1 MEKVFRILR
10 ALGRCMVFVD
20 EADQALGRRVSE
32 GDGGLSGRLYS
43 MIAKEMGKNENR
55 GRIVW
60 ILASSRPDLIEVDL
74 KRPGRVD
81 VKIPILPTA
90 TCKESMDLI
99 RALLKRNDLTLSDED
114 ALALQDKSPLL
125 MTAGAAEAL
134 AAKVMRVQVTSE
146 RKTSEILSEMLEDY
160 QPSVPMEVIEF
171 QIDLAV
177 KEATDIEL
185 VPEFFQNRKNTKNN
199 NEIES

>member
-1 MEKVFRILR
+1 
-10 ALGRCMVFVD
+10 MVFVD

-99 RALLKRNDLTLSDED
+99 RALLKRNDLTLSDEE

-160 QPSVPMEVIEF
+160 QPSVPMEVIDF

-185 VPEFFQNRKNTKNN
+185 VPEFFRNRKIQKIITK
-199 NEIES
+199 

>member
-1 MEKVFRILR
+1 
-10 ALGRCMVFVD
+10 
-20 EADQALGRRVSE
+20 
-32 GDGGLSGRLYS
+32 
-43 MIAKEMGKNENR
+43 
-55 GRIVW
+55 
-60 ILASSRPDLIEVDL
+60 
-74 KRPGRVD
+74 
-81 VKIPILPTA
+81 
-90 TCKESMDLI
+90 
-99 RALLKRNDLTLSDED
+99 
-114 ALALQDKSPLL
+114 

>member
-1 MEKVFRILR
+1 
-10 ALGRCMVFVD
+10 
-20 EADQALGRRVSE
+20 
-32 GDGGLSGRLYS
+32 

-81 VKIPILPTA
+81 VKIPILPTSTTA
-90 TCKESMDLI
+90 ESMELI
-99 RALLKRNDLTLSDED
+99 RALLRRNDLVLSDEE
-114 ALALQDKSPLL
+114 ARSLEENAPLL

-134 AAKVMRVQVTSE
+134 AAKVMRLQVTSE
-146 RKTSEILSEMLEDY
+146 RKTAEVLSEMLKNY
-160 QPSVPMEVIEF
+160 QPSVPKAVIEF

-177 KEATDIEL
+177 REATDIEL
-185 VPEFFQNRKNTKNN
+185 VPEYFQNRRNTKPHT
-199 NEIES
+199 ETES